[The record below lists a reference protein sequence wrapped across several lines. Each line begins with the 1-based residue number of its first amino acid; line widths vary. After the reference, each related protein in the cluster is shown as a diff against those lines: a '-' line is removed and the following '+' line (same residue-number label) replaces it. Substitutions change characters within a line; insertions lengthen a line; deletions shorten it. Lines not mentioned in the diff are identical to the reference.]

1 LKFGKTMSRLAK
13 KSIKI
18 PEGVFVSRA
27 GDFWLFKGPKGELKK
42 RFPDCVDIKEEGGE
56 FKISLKENSPKEF
69 YPALGTAAS
78 IFKSAVWGAKD
89 GYEKKLEIEGIGYKA
104 QLDGKDLSLFL
115 GFTHPVKIFAPEGV
129 TFKIEKNT
137 IMVSGADKEK
147 VGEAAA
153 NIRAQK
159 RPEPYKG
166 KGIHYAGEVIR
177 RKAGK
182 KAVAAA

>member
-1 LKFGKTMSRLAK
+1 M
-13 KSIKI
+13 
-18 PEGVFVSRA
+18 
-27 GDFWLFKGPKGELKK
+27 
-42 RFPDCVDIKEEGGE
+42 
-56 FKISLKENSPKEF
+56 
-69 YPALGTAAS
+69 
-78 IFKSAVWGAKD
+78 
-89 GYEKKLEIEGIGYKA
+89 
-104 QLDGKDLSLFL
+104 

>member
-1 LKFGKTMSRLAK
+1 MSRLAK

-18 PEGVFVSRA
+18 PEGVSVNRA
-27 GDFWLFKGPKGELKK
+27 GDFWLFNGPKGELKK
-42 RFPDCVDIKEEGGE
+42 RFPDYVDIKDAGGE

-69 YPALGTAAS
+69 YPVLGTAAS
-78 IFKSAVWGAKD
+78 IFKSAILGVKD
-89 GYEKKLEIEGIGYKA
+89 GYEKKLEIEGVGYKA
-104 QLDGKDLSLFL
+104 QLDGKDLSLSL
-115 GFTHPVKIFAPEGV
+115 GFTHPVKIPAPEGV
-129 TFKIEKNT
+129 AFKIEKNM
-137 IMVSGADKEK
+137 IVVSGADKEK

-166 KGIHYAGEVIR
+166 KGIHYAGEIIR